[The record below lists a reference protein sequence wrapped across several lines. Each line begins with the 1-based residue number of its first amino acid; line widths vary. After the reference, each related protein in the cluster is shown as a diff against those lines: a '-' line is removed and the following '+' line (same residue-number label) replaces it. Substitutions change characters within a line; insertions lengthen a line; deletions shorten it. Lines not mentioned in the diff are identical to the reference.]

1 MEDDK
6 ITLNST
12 ATALKSSGIRKY
24 FAINSGDCDCISLSV
39 GEPDFPTPIEF
50 INDGFQSA
58 KMGYTHYTQ
67 NAGLEELR
75 VEISKYLQNFI
86 GVEYNPQSEI
96 IVTNGCSEGI
106 DIALRC
112 VCNACDE
119 VIIPQPNFVCYEPL
133 VRMAGA
139 VPILTNCDKNDN
151 FNLKASQI
159 ENAITKKT
167 KCVILSY
174 PNNPTGNILDNGE
187 LKKIA
192 DIAKAHDLI
201 VISDETYCELI
212 YGKRFHSISAIDGM
226 RDRTIILSGFSKAF
240 AMTGWRVGYV
250 CAPKAICDVIRKLH
264 QYCAMSACT
273 TSQYVA
279 LSALKNKNR
288 QRYVDVMRNTYF
300 ERRQFLVE
308 NLNAMGID
316 CPLPD
321 GTFYAFA
328 NVASVGIDGETF
340 ANQLLSREKVAVVPG
355 VAFGDNAKEFVRI
368 SFASSLNDIQKAL
381 TRIDRFINTY
391 PLDKDRQN

>member
-1 MEDDK
+1 MEDNK

-12 ATALKSSGIRKY
+12 ATSLKYSGIRKY
-24 FAINSGDCDCISLSV
+24 FAINSGDIDCISLSV
-39 GEPDFPTPIEF
+39 GEPDFSTPMEF
-50 INDGFQSA
+50 IAEGFQSA

-86 GVEYNPQSEI
+86 NVEYNPQSEI

-112 VCNACDE
+112 VCNVCDE

-133 VRMAGA
+133 VRMTGA
-139 VPILTNCDKNDN
+139 TPVLVNCNKNDN
-151 FNLKASQI
+151 FKLKASQI
-159 ENAITKKT
+159 ESAITKRT
-167 KCVILSY
+167 KCIILSY
-174 PNNPTGNILDNGE
+174 PNNPTGNMLDDDALE
-187 LKKIA
+187 KIA

-201 VISDETYCELI
+201 VISDETYAELT
-212 YGKRFHSISAIDGM
+212 YGKRFRSISAIDGM
-226 RDRTIILSGFSKAF
+226 RDRTIVLSGFSKAF

-250 CAPKAICDVIRKLH
+250 CAPKQICDVVRKLH

-279 LSALKNKNR
+279 LSALKSKMR
-288 QRYVDVMRNTYF
+288 QRYIDVMRNTYA
-300 ERRQFLVE
+300 ERRQFLVD
-308 NLNAMGID
+308 NLNTMGID

-321 GTFYAFA
+321 GTFYTFA
-328 NVASVGIDGETF
+328 NIASVGIDGETF
-340 ANQLLSREKVAVVPG
+340 ANQLLLQEKVAVVPG
-355 VAFGDNAKEFVRI
+355 IAFGDNASEYIRI

-391 PLDKDRQN
+391 PLDKDGQD